1 MISLSNCST
10 SSDEIECSV
19 SVRQKQF
26 SGICLVS
33 IMVACVC
40 ILLFGQP
47 LNSNTSSALG
57 MELSAKVNNRRY
69 EDATS
74 TYTTD
79 NDKHLQVPTPTQ
91 LHEMESHYSKFKNKK
106 RQRTNQRLHDRDIDQ
121 NEEDT
126 NRLVNN
132 TKAGDST
139 HEHTELESIVKKLNQ
154 NYKYEGT
161 GFSKK
166 NFPGL
171 ETLGG
176 ALRGKRHNGK
186 KKPNI

>member
-1 MISLSNCST
+1 MVPLSNCST

-19 SVRQKQF
+19 SVRQKHF

-33 IMVACVC
+33 MVACVC

-47 LNSNTSSALG
+47 LNSSTSSP
-57 MELSAKVNNRRY
+57 VNNRCY
-69 EDATS
+69 EDTTP
-74 TYTTD
+74 TYTTN
-79 NDKHLQVPTPTQ
+79 NDKHLQAPTPTQ

-106 RQRTNQRLHDRDIDQ
+106 RQRTNQRLHNRDIDQ

-132 TKAGDST
+132 TKADDSP
-139 HEHTELESIVKKLNQ
+139 HEYTELESIVKKLNQ

-176 ALRGKRHNGK
+176 ALRGKRHNSK